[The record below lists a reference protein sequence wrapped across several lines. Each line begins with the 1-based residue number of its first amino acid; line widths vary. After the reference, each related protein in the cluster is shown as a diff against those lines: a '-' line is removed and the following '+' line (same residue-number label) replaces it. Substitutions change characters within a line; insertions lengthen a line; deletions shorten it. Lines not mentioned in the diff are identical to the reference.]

1 MTKYEAVNRFR
12 SALLLA
18 IRETPYFDS
27 FFQDLTPGFLIDISL
42 VGHFESDDV
51 APLSFDAA
59 FLRDLHIAPN
69 LKLDEPA
76 PASEPQPEIHEAAVA
91 EPDAATRWREMLF
104 SLIGIRRRK
113 E

>member
-1 MTKYEAVNRFR
+1 MTKHEAVNRFR

-27 FFQDLTPGFLIDISL
+27 FFQELAPGGSITIDI
-42 VGHFESDDV
+42 VGHFEPDDV

-69 LKLDEPA
+69 LKQDEPT
-76 PASEPQPEIHEAAVA
+76 PASEPQPEIREAAVA